1 MAIDN
6 LLPTS
11 EKGVFYRTEP
21 GRMNGRVKQDRQFV
35 IVYKLS
41 TKKYR
46 GVIGWESEGHSTA
59 DALARLREFKR
70 NHKAGSGPVCMA
82 DVQTMIDAERTAK
95 EEAEHKAAA
104 ALIAAD
110 EAERNRPTIAHLWK
124 SYIESNPDMKGIASD
139 LNRFK
144 NYLLPTLGN
153 KTPAEIQPLDIDRL
167 RLGVQKGKIGP
178 AKKSKDKDGK
188 VIETREPKSMQ
199 TVKHVLVLLR
209 RIVLFAEKQRL
220 ITPCA
225 IDYKIPRVDNQV
237 TEHLTDEEVKRLL
250 VALDEEKDKAAVAV
264 VKLALYSG
272 LRKGEI
278 LSLKWRNVDLKRALI
293 TLENPKGGKNQ
304 ILPIS
309 AAAVEVLK
317 TVPKVKQEKPKKKKQ
332 PVIIEEK
339 EEAKESELVFPGRNG
354 VQRYDLKKP
363 MDRIR
368 KAAGLPEGFR
378 PLHGLRHHFASTLAS
393 SGEVDLY
400 TLQKLLTHK
409 DPATTQRYAHLRD
422 DTLRTAADVASNALD
437 RIAKTEEKKSA
448 NNGEE

>member
-1 MAIDN
+1 MA
-6 LLPTS
+6 LLKDIQPTGRP
-11 EKGVFYRTEP
+11 GVFYKEHDTRKNGIKKDRLLILRYTIGGKTRTESF
-21 GRMNGRVKQDRQFV
+21 GWM
-35 IVYKLS
+35 S
-41 TKKYR
+41 EKK
-46 GVIGWESEGHSTA
+46 SEA
-59 DALARLREFKR
+59 DAEKKIADFKANFR
-70 NHKAGSGPVCMA
+70 NGSGPVSLA
-82 DVQTMIDAERTAK
+82 EETAIREEQDAAIAAARKA
-95 EEAEHKAAA
+95 EEA

-124 SYIESNPDMKGIASD
+124 CYIESNPDIKGIASD

-167 RLGVQKGKIGP
+167 RLGAQKGKIGP

-188 VIETREPKSMQ
+188 VIETCKPKSMQ

-209 RIVLFAEKQRL
+209 RIVLFAEKQQL
-220 ITPCA
+220 ITPCV

-250 VALDEEKDKAAVAV
+250 VALDEEKDKTAVAV

-278 LSLKWRNVDLKRALI
+278 LSLKWKNVDLNRALI
-293 TLENPKGGKNQ
+293 TLDNPKGGKSQ
-304 ILPIS
+304 TLPIS

-317 TVPKVKQEKPKKKKQ
+317 TVPKITPEKPIKKKH
-332 PVIIEEK
+332 PVIIENK
-339 EEAKESELVFPGRNG
+339 EEAKASELVFPGRNG

-368 KAAGLPEGFR
+368 KAAAFPEGFR

-409 DPATTQRYAHLRD
+409 DPSTTQRYAHLRD
-422 DTLRTAADVASNALD
+422 NTLRTAADVASSALE
-437 RIAKTEEKKSA
+437 RIAQTAEEKTA
-448 NNGEE
+448 NNGDE